1 THLLATLCA
10 TAVLAA
16 HGLGGETQ
24 HGLVLWPLAVLLIE
38 LIALGIGFGTHQ
50 WIHRAAPSRNWALAR
65 LLAEINRSVRALG
78 NLHMPLDYLFRLRL
92 PDGLVS
98 LLRTLNILHLRSTRP
113 QRNHP
118 WYPALADYLHERL
131 RDPDHK
137 KGQIDYYRD
146 RCRKEQAR
154 LRASNWTFAVCSL
167 SAILATGVK
176 LFTLAGLIQIPTEY
190 AALLTSALGAL
201 AVFLP
206 VLAVGALSWAAAQDY
221 EARVHSF
228 RATLNYL
235 ERESD
240 SLDRI
245 LRDQDGRPA
254 SGLSDAR
261 DARRAIEGI
270 ELELLGETAEWYTRR
285 TFGGVA

>member
-1 THLLATLCA
+1 MVSLGSTHRYCR
-10 TAVLAA
+10 V
-16 HGLGGETQ
+16 
-24 HGLVLWPLAVLLIE
+24 IE

-50 WIHRAAPSRNWALAR
+50 WIHWAAPSRNWALAR

-92 PDGLVS
+92 PDGLAS

-113 QRNHP
+113 QRDHP
-118 WYPALADYLHERL
+118 WHAALADYLHERL

-137 KGQIDYYRD
+137 KGQIDYYHD

-154 LRASNWTFAVCSL
+154 LRASNWTFAACSL

-176 LFTLAGLIQIPTEY
+176 LLTLAGLIQLPAEP
-190 AALLTSALGAL
+190 AALLTSTLGAL

-228 RATLNYL
+228 RATLTFL

-240 SLDRI
+240 ALDRI
-245 LRDQDGRPA
+245 LRDQNEAPA
-254 SGLSDAR
+254 LGLSDAR
-261 DARRAIEGI
+261 DARRAIEAI
-270 ELELLGETAEWYTRR
+270 EQELLGETAEWYTRR
-285 TFGGVA
+285 TFGSVA